1 MGSLI
6 FKLLPQSHRS
16 FGRIAL
22 EAVRNAFLHAGAARI
37 EAEICYHTQEFR
49 VRVGDNGKGIAP
61 EIIQHG
67 RIGYYGLTGMYERAK
82 LERGELVFW
91 SELGFGTEIEL
102 TVPASVAYAKTPG
115 PRVLSASALFKKLGR
130 IFS

>member
-1 MGSLI
+1 
-6 FKLLPQSHRS
+6 
-16 FGRIAL
+16 
-22 EAVRNAFLHAGAARI
+22 
-37 EAEICYHTQEFR
+37 
-49 VRVGDNGKGIAP
+49 
-61 EIIQHG
+61 
-67 RIGYYGLTGMYERAK
+67 MYERAK